1 MSKYVYIKTANDS
14 AYMNTAANFRGA
26 THTSDTGVDLFF
38 KAASVGGDCAR
49 AGFDKI
55 SLVITTEK

>member
-1 MSKYVYIKTANDS
+1 MNGVHVTFVETANDS

-38 KAASVGGDCAR
+38 QAAAVWRRRC
-49 AGFDKI
+49 
-55 SLVITTEK
+55 